1 MAVSVQLIP
10 NDLNSTEMFDKT
22 LHIRLDNMT
31 RINIGGTWHPVTDV
45 SHVALE
51 V

>member
-1 MAVSVQLIP
+1 MQLIP
-10 NDLNSTEMFDKT
+10 YDLNSTKIFDKT
-22 LHIRLDNMT
+22 FHIRLDNMT
-31 RINIGGTWHPVTDV
+31 RINIGGTWHPVTDL